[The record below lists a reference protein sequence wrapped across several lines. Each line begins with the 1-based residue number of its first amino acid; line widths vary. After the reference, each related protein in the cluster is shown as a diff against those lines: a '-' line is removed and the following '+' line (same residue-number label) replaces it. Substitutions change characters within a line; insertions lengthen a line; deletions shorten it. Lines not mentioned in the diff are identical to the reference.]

1 MPNSSSIIRGNLLP
15 LVSGSLY
22 LSLFVQWVTLI
33 INFFGLSF
41 PISPNDLILKDVL
54 VLESIVQVIEL
65 IFYSWYGG
73 ITANV
78 MTDVAVY
85 RYYDWIFTTPM
96 MLFSTIIFYE
106 YQNRNTQRDE
116 QNLSPSGKD
125 DPEKRVLTVEGFL
138 REYWMD
144 VLIIGVANFGMLLF
158 GYLQEIGVISLL
170 WSTLFGFIGFG
181 VSFYWMWSRFAVK
194 TPKKNGLLYGVMF
207 VLWGMYG
214 IAALFTPAWKNISY
228 NLLDMVAKN
237 FYGVFLVIIL
247 YMLSRK
253 PDRDIIG
260 NLVPDIGRGTNGGS

>member
-1 MPNSSSIIRGNLLP
+1 MNAISGSDIS

-73 ITANV
+73 ITANILK
-78 MTDVAVY
+78 DVAVY
-85 RYYDWIFTTPM
+85 RYYDWVFTTPM

-106 YQNRNTQRDE
+106 YQNRKTIRDE
-116 QNLSPSGKD
+116 SSLSPSGKD
-125 DPEKRVLTVEGFL
+125 DPNKRVLTIESFI

-144 VLIIGVANFGMLLF
+144 IMIIAIANFLMLLF
-158 GYLQEIGVISLL
+158 GYLQEIGVISIIT
-170 WSTLFGFIGFG
+170 STIFGFLAFG

-194 TPKKNGLLYGVMF
+194 KLEKNGLLYGVMF
-207 VLWGMYG
+207 LLWGFYG
-214 IAALFTPAWKNISY
+214 IAALFNPAWKNISY
-228 NLLDMVAKN
+228 NLLDMIAKN
-237 FYGVFLVIIL
+237 FYGVFLAITL
-247 YMLSRK
+247 YTLSK
-253 PDRDIIG
+253 EPGRDIVG
-260 NLVPDIGRGTNGGS
+260 NLARNVVIPSPNRGV